1 MKYRTLGKTGL
12 KVSAIAMGC
21 WAIAGD
27 ANWGEQDERDSID
40 TIHAAID
47 AGIDFFDTAE
57 AYGDGYSEILLGKVL
72 KGRREEVVI
81 ATKVSRQNLAA
92 EDVEKACE
100 RSLKRL
106 QTDYIDLYQIHYP
119 SREIPLEESWA
130 ALEKLRAQGKIRHL
144 GVSNFGVKDLDS
156 LLLLDHCE
164 TNQLPYSLLWRA
176 IEYAIKDK
184 CIQKGIGI
192 LCYSPLAQGLLTGK
206 FDSPEAVSEGRA
218 RTRHFSKSRPHTRHS
233 EDGCETE
240 TFEAISE
247 IRNIC
252 DELGQPMS
260 VVALSW
266 LLAQE
271 GVTAV
276 LAGARRPH
284 QIEENVKAASTDLLP
299 DVLSSLSAAT
309 AQVKEKLGS
318 NPDVYQ
324 TDSRIQ

>member
-1 MKYRTLGKTGL
+1 MEYRTLGKTGL
-12 KVSAIAMGC
+12 KVSEIAMGC
-21 WAIAGD
+21 WGISGD
-27 ANWGEQDERDSID
+27 TNWGAQDKKDSID

-47 AGIDFFDTAE
+47 AGINFFDTAE
-57 AYGDGYSEILLGKVL
+57 AYGDGYSESLLGKAL
-72 KGRREEVVI
+72 KHRREAVI
-81 ATKVSRQNLAA
+81 FATKVSRQNLAA
-92 EDVEKACE
+92 EDVQKACE

-130 ALEKLRAQGKIRHL
+130 ALEKLQTQGKIRHL
-144 GVSNFGVKDLDS
+144 GVCNFGVKDLD
-156 LLLLDHCE
+156 LLSGFDHCE

-176 IEYAIKDK
+176 IEYAIKDI
-184 CIQKGIGI
+184 CVQKGIGL

-206 FDSPEAVSEGRA
+206 FNSPDSVPEGRA
-218 RTRHFSKSRPHTRHS
+218 RTRHFSKSRPYTRHS
-233 EDGCETE
+233 EEGCETDI
-240 TFEAISE
+240 FEAISKIRE
-247 IRNIC
+247 IC
-252 DELGQPMS
+252 EKLSQPMS

-284 QIEENVKAASTDLLP
+284 QILQNAKAASVDLPP
-299 DVLSSLSAAT
+299 DFVDRLSAVT
-309 AQVKEKLGS
+309 ARVKEKLGP

-324 TDSRIQ
+324 TDTRIQ